1 MREGRGGGG
10 GGRRAG
16 KNEEGEAGGWDC
28 ADLPRIPIDKETKPF
43 QEV

>member
-1 MREGRGGGG
+1 MREGRGEVVGE
-10 GGRRAG
+10 RG
-16 KNEEGEAGGWDC
+16 KNEEGKAGGWDC